1 MICEAL
7 TALWYTNIPHAFRSP
22 FDEDAYT
29 GIAELPDHTRGSEQC
44 MPGTPGQNN
53 FLGNLHTCTAELS
66 NEFKVPQDT
75 EFQSRLLNMISID
88 EGEAEAEIV

>member
-1 MICEAL
+1 M
-7 TALWYTNIPHAFRSP
+7 
-22 FDEDAYT
+22 
-29 GIAELPDHTRGSEQC
+29 
-44 MPGTPGQNN
+44 
-53 FLGNLHTCTAELS
+53 GNLHTCTAELS